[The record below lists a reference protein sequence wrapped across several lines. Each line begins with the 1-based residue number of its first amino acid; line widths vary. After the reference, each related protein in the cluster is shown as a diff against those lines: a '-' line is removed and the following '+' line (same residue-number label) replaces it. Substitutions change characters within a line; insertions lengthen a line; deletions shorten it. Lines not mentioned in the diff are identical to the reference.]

1 MNKTQFDTVFISDVH
16 LGTDRCNIQK
26 LLKFL
31 NELNTKKLVLVG
43 DILDVHC
50 MEKYNTHW
58 RKGHTKAVEKIV
70 DICRKGTEVIYI
82 LGNHDAVARKY
93 VKNKSFKLDNLVVC
107 DQYIHI
113 SKKGKKFLCVHGDQ
127 YSQYSSG
134 SWKQYFMNW
143 GYETITPLNNF
154 LKNTIGFSLVNFLK
168 NIQRGKDYINNY
180 QYDLIRY
187 IKKLGGYDGVI
198 AGHIHHANIRKYD
211 NLIYMCCGDW
221 TDTCSAIVEENG
233 LFRIIKY

>member
-16 LGTDRCNIQK
+16 LGTDRCNIEK
-26 LLKFL
+26 FLKFL

-70 DICRKGTEVIYI
+70 DICRKGTEVIYV
-82 LGNHDAVARKY
+82 LGNHDAIARKY

-113 SKKGKKFLCVHGDQ
+113 SKQGEKFLCVHGDQ

-154 LKNTIGFSLVNFLK
+154 LKKTIGFSLVNFLK

-187 IKKLGGYDGVI
+187 VRKLGGYDGVI

-211 NLIYMCCGDW
+211 NLAYMCCGDW

-233 LFRIIKY
+233 SFRIIKY